1 MVRGMSR
8 GGCSGQVL
16 VIAVLIVS
24 LVLLS
29 TQVYIFE
36 VGRPLEGSNSA
47 RVNDFVLAVK
57 LGSKHVIA
65 GSLAN
70 ISTGGDNAVL
80 QSNLQSWTSFLGSF
94 YQLGRPVLNYTFRNS
109 DSYVNS
115 TRVSWGAEGF
125 GITSAYVNFNF
136 CLRDGQISVQMPF
149 ALNVSSSLFIEGGR
163 RTLQGDMMQVN
174 VTCHVLNEGVP
185 ALAESVMVLYE
196 KSGVW
201 LRADAK
207 DSFSFADYGNG
218 TCLIIFEQE
227 YLPSETVNVSAQVY
241 DLRSV
246 YIQANTTCN
255 EAT

>member
-1 MVRGMSR
+1 MVRDMSR

-29 TQVYIFE
+29 TQIYIFE
-36 VGRPLEGSNSA
+36 VGRSLEGSHSA
-47 RVNDFVLAVK
+47 SVNDFVLAIK
-57 LGSKHVIA
+57 LGSEHVVA

-70 ISTGGDNAVL
+70 ISRGGDNAVL
-80 QSNLQSWTSFLGSF
+80 QSNLQSWASFLGGF

-109 DSYVNS
+109 ESYVNS

-125 GITSAYVNFNF
+125 GITSAYVDFNF
-136 CLRDGQISVQMPF
+136 SLRDGQVDVQLPF
-149 ALNVSSSLFIEGGR
+149 ALNVSSSLFMEGVC

-185 ALAESVMVLYE
+185 ALAGSITVLYE

-201 LRADAK
+201 LRADGK
-207 DSFSFADYGNG
+207 DSYSFADYGNG
-218 TCLIIFEQE
+218 TYLIIFEQE

-246 YIQANTTCN
+246 YVQANTTCN
-255 EAT
+255 EAA